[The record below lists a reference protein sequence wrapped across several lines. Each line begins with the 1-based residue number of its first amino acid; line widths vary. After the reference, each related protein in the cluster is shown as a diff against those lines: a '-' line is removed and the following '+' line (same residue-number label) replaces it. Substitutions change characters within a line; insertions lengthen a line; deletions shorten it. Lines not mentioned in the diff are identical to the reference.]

1 MLHIFFCFLFL
12 MQSLSLVFHSKLPSQ
27 LRVLWSQKQTKTNL
41 YNERSSEMASPTVQM
56 KFYGTKTRI
65 MATFWPSFIFTLCQ
79 ILRVSTLAEAQ
90 DDPNPVCL
98 SPPLE
103 LQCHPYDENPGELGC
118 GYCWLN
124 CTSPFQVKNCEH
136 SEISI
141 TPQRKGLSILRTS
154 PGETK
159 VVRELSICNSSFNFD
174 DLHPPCIYLANQQ
187 NYTMYRCDEDFSPP
201 DDVKPDDVKPCQC
214 GRSHIFLAAAG
225 TFTHNNGCSIMRFSP
240 PPQPGIL
247 LHYCLTGKCAT
258 CIAESGEAQW
268 RDHINHSSHF
278 TCTKGKRKLRLIL
291 GIAMTGSII
300 IVLALYAAW
309 RRYKYRFSLQPKRLD
324 STKPDL
330 EDSGVC
336 YSFPMIFDYSELSE
350 ATDNFDSSR
359 VLGDGG
365 FGIVYHGKLRDG
377 REVAVKRLYERNY
390 NQVQQFKNEVD
401 ILTCLRHPNLVILYG
416 CTSRHSRELLLIY
429 EYIPNGTVAD
439 HLHGE
444 WASLRSLTWPLR
456 MKIAVETASALS
468 YLHASDIIHRDVKT
482 NNILLDNNFCIKVAD
497 FGLSRLFPMDVSH
510 ISTAPQ
516 GTPGYLDPEYK
527 KCYQLTEK
535 SDVYSFGVVLVELIS
550 SLPAVD
556 IFRPADEINLSDYAL
571 TRIKT
576 RAFQELIDPELGFEF
591 DIKVRRMTIQVAK
604 LAFQCLQQKTE
615 LRPSMNVVL
624 ETLKNIDHE
633 EAETVETDKN
643 EQPEHE
649 ESVLS
654 PPEDHSEAALLK
666 NIESHSPNS
675 VMENF
680 VSRSYTSSSSV

>member
-1 MLHIFFCFLFL
+1 
-12 MQSLSLVFHSKLPSQ
+12 
-27 LRVLWSQKQTKTNL
+27 
-41 YNERSSEMASPTVQM
+41 M

-79 ILRVSTLAEAQ
+79 ILRVSALAEAK
-90 DDPNPVCL
+90 DETNLVCQL
-98 SPPLE
+98 YLE
-103 LQCHPYDENPGELGC
+103 LQCFPYDEYSGELGC
-118 GYCWLN
+118 GYCVLN

-141 TPQRKGLSILRTS
+141 TPQRKGLSILRIS
-154 PGETK
+154 QGETK
-159 VVRELSICNSSFNFD
+159 VAGELNICNSSFNFND
-174 DLHPPCIYLANQQ
+174 HPLVHLDNLQ
-187 NYTMYRCDEDFSPP
+187 NYTLHRCDDEFSRPNG
-201 DDVKPDDVKPCQC
+201 VKAYQC
-214 GRSHIFLAAAG
+214 GSSHIFQAPKAR
-225 TFTHNNGCSIMRFSP
+225 TFMHNGCSIMPFP
-240 PPQPGIL
+240 PPMQPGIL
-247 LHYCLTGKCAT
+247 SLHYHLTAKCAT
-258 CIAESGEAQW
+258 CIAKSGECKAQW
-268 RDHINHSSHF
+268 QDDINGKIHF
-278 TCTKGKRKLRLIL
+278 TCTKGKRNPGLIL

-309 RRYKYRFSLQPKRLD
+309 RRYKYRFSLEPKRLD

-330 EDSGVC
+330 EDGGVC
-336 YSFPMIFDYSELSE
+336 YGFPMIFNYTELSE

-390 NQVQQFKNEVD
+390 NQVNQFKNEVD
-401 ILTCLRHPNLVILYG
+401 ILACLHHPNLVNLYG

-444 WASLRSLTWPLR
+444 WASLRSLTWPIR
-456 MKIAVETASALS
+456 MKIAIETASALS
-468 YLHASDIIHRDVKT
+468 YLHASGIIHCDVKT
-482 NNILLDNNFCIKVAD
+482 NNILLDNNFCVKVAD

-516 GTPGYLDPEYK
+516 GTPGYLDPEYQ

-571 TRIKT
+571 TRIQT
-576 RAFQELIDPELGFEF
+576 CAFHELIDPEFGFES
-591 DIKVRRMTIQVAK
+591 DIKVRRMTIQVAE
-604 LAFQCLQQKTE
+604 LAFQCLQQKKE
-615 LRPSMNVVL
+615 LRPSMNVIL
-624 ETLKNIDHE
+624 ETLKNTDHE
-633 EAETVETDKN
+633 EEETVEMDKN
-643 EQPEHE
+643 EQSEHQ

-666 NIESHSPNS
+666 NIGWHSPNS